1 MMKAIRVHEFGGPE
15 VLKLEDV
22 PDLQAG
28 PGQVVVRVKAVGVN
42 PVRHYMRLGTYA
54 IKPPLPYTPGS
65 DAAGIVDS
73 VGEGVVGFAPG
84 DRVYVGGT
92 LTGAYAEQTL
102 AEAWQVHPLP
112 PNVTFAQGAGVT
124 FPTPR
129 PSAPCSRLRTPRPA
143 ETVLIHGASG
153 GVGVAGVQLARAAGL
168 TVIGTGGTER
178 GRRLVAVQGAHHVL
192 DHHAPGYL
200 DELMKL
206 TGGRGVDVIL
216 EMLANV
222 NLAKDLTVLAPKG
235 RVVVIGNRG
244 NIEINPREIMR
255 RDAAVLGLCCGT
267 PAGRNWRAFTR
278 ESWPG
283 SKTDRCARWWEK
295 NFPWQRRPRPTAPSW
310 NPAPTEKSCWCLERK
325 NKMNHQDPRA
335 PRETIQS
342 FTVEKGRTNGFSDIR
357 RVQIMVRPLNGDLRL
372 RRLLCGKAPPFRR
385 GKPPLNLLRAP
396 GRHSLP
402 AARRKRKRARWAG
415 KAEPFRTAAGRSP
428 VKCPERSLIW
438 TAV

>member
-1 MMKAIRVHEFGGPE
+1 MKAIRVNEFGGPE

-22 PDLQAG
+22 PDLHAG
-28 PGQVVVRVKAVGVN
+28 AGQVVVRVKAVGVN
-42 PVRHYMRLGTYA
+42 PYDTYMRQGTYA

-65 DAAGIVDS
+65 DAAGMVDS
-73 VGEGVVGFAPG
+73 VGDGVEGIALG

-112 PNVTFAQGAGVT
+112 PNVSFAQGAGINVPYAT
-124 FPTPR
+124 AFR
-129 PSAPCSRLRTPRPA
+129 ALLQIARALPA

-153 GVGVAGVQLARAAGL
+153 GVGVAGVQLARAAGM

-178 GRRLVAVQGAHHVL
+178 GRELAAVQGARHVL

-244 NIEINPREIMR
+244 TIEINPREIMR
-255 RDAAVLGLCCGT
+255 RDAAVLGMVLFNASRQELKSIH
-267 PAGRNWRAFTR
+267 AGLVAGLENGSLRPVVGKELPLVEAPQAHRAVM
-278 ESWPG
+278 EPG
-283 SKTDRCARWWEK
+283 A
-295 NFPWQRRPRPTAPSW
+295 F
-310 NPAPTEKSCWCLERK
+310 
-325 NKMNHQDPRA
+325 
-335 PRETIQS
+335 
-342 FTVEKGRTNGFSDIR
+342 
-357 RVQIMVRPLNGDLRL
+357 
-372 RRLLCGKAPPFRR
+372 GKIVLVP
-385 GKPPLNLLRAP
+385 
-396 GRHSLP
+396 
-402 AARRKRKRARWAG
+402 
-415 KAEPFRTAAGRSP
+415 
-428 VKCPERSLIW
+428 
-438 TAV
+438 